1 MIDTIV
7 IIIPI
12 SKVVITDFRRFGGE
26 NLVAQLCN
34 FQIYG
39 NSEKKITNNPTSS
52 DKKRGYLPRI
62 TLKRTPYPMIKG
74 DDESFCSM
82 IIECSLPKIFFE
94 NNIEELKYS
103 DFDAVMLKL
112 QEKLV
117 CMGVM
122 VDIEVLKNAH
132 LSRVDFSKN
141 IILNTEPRDIITL
154 ISKIG
159 YDSRIGKTNRDY
171 KTEGNSIRFFTKKY
185 HVVIY
190 DKIAEI
196 QTALN
201 YSESRT
207 VVKDNHCQA
216 NLIKKVAES
225 GAKILCYEVS
235 LKRKKLKTL
244 DIEINTIKD
253 AFAPGIAKAILQGF
267 TDKIHDNLRT
277 LNLDNTD
284 TSFIINR
291 IRTAFPNASF
301 NKVMSLES
309 VMRISSEKGYD
320 YLKNQFR
327 LSSSQLSRVKG
338 DIKRINAVQG
348 CEYTN
353 VDDICHEITR
363 ILNAISTFNAIRL
376 ENDFKLC

>member
-7 IIIPI
+7 IIIPVY
-12 SKVVITDFRRFGGE
+12 KVVITDFVRFGGE
-26 NLVAQLCN
+26 KLVAQLCN

-39 NSEKKITNNPTSS
+39 NSEKSTKNNPTSS
-52 DKKRGYLPRI
+52 DKKKGYFPRI

-74 DDESFCSM
+74 DDESFCCM
-82 IIECSLPKIFFE
+82 IIECSLSKIFFE

-103 DFDAVMLKL
+103 NFDAVMLKL
-112 QEKLV
+112 QEKLAY
-117 CMGVM
+117 MGVA
-122 VDIEVLKNAH
+122 VDIEVLKQAY
-132 LSRVDFSKN
+132 LSRIDFSKN
-141 IILNTEPRDIITL
+141 IIINTEPRDIITL

-207 VVKDNHCQA
+207 VVKDNQCQA

-225 GAKILCYEVS
+225 GLKILRYEVS

-244 DIEINTIKD
+244 DIQIDTIQD
-253 AFAPGIAKAILQGF
+253 AFIPGVAKAILQGF

-277 LNLDNTD
+277 LRLDNTD

-291 IRTAFPNASF
+291 IRTAFPKASF

-309 VMRISSEKGYD
+309 VMRITKEKGYD
-320 YLKNQFR
+320 YLKNRFQ
-327 LSSSQLSRVKG
+327 LSSSQLSRIKG
-338 DIKRINAVQG
+338 EIKRINDVQG

-353 VDDICHEITR
+353 ADDIQHEITR
-363 ILNAISTFNAIRL
+363 ILNAIEAFKPIRL
-376 ENDFKLC
+376 KDDFKMC